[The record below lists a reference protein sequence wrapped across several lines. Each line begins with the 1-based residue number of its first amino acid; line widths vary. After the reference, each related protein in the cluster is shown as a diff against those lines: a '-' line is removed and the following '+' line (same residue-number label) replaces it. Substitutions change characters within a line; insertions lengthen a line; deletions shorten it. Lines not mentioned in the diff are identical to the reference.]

1 MNNLYYLVFVAAGI
15 VIAGSIAM
23 YYVESDQE
31 NSQINSYLDALWWT
45 IATITTVGY
54 GDTIPVSDVG
64 KIIAML
70 YMIFGIAV
78 LAIFLSVLGTK
89 FYQRRFEKEEKKISH
104 AQKLILHRIDDLEKN
119 QEKLQN
125 DLKEIIEKL
134 KEKTA

>member
-15 VIAGSIAM
+15 VILGSIAM
-23 YYVESDQE
+23 YFVESSQE
-31 NSQINSYLDALWWT
+31 DSQINSYLDAIWWT

-54 GDTIPVSDVG
+54 GDTVPVTDAG
-64 KIIAML
+64 KIIAMI

-104 AQKLILHRIDDLEKN
+104 AQKLILDRINDLEKN

-125 DLKEIIEKL
+125 DLKEIIDKIK
-134 KEKTA
+134 KENN

>member
-23 YYVESDQE
+23 YYVESGQE

-64 KIIAML
+64 KIIAMF

-104 AQKLILHRIDDLEKN
+104 AQKLILDRIDDLEKN